1 MSSVATPHAMPRTR
15 RRGLFFPAMGLLLL
29 ASVVLGFWGTLFRP
43 TTPLPAYQQ
52 VHGVVV
58 TAWFLLFT
66 LQTLLVASGRTPLH
80 RQLGVFGIVLAVA
93 VIATSLHTM
102 ALMPGNWRVRGIDV
116 DARRGMVSM
125 VLWGNFGALV
135 AYATLLSRAVALRT
149 QADAHK
155 RLMLLAMFAI
165 MSPALVRAFSLPVFA
180 GLPAVLLTMAGL
192 LALGAILVA
201 YDLLTLRRVHRQTLW
216 GVPFF
221 LVVHLAPA
229 FVLPGTAID
238 AAMLRM
244 IW

>member
-1 MSSVATPHAMPRTR
+1 MSSVATSHAMPRTR

-43 TTPLPAYQQ
+43 SQPLPLHQQ
-52 VHGVVV
+52 VHGIVV
-58 TAWFLLFT
+58 TAWFVLFAV
-66 LQTLLVASGRTPLH
+66 QALLVAGGRTALH
-80 RQLGVFGIVLAVA
+80 RRLGTFGVVLAVA
-93 VIATSLHTM
+93 VIVTSLHTM
-102 ALMPGNWRVRGIDV
+102 AQMPTQWRLGGIDV

-135 AYATLLSRAVALRT
+135 AYATLLSRAIAMRT

-165 MSPALVRAFSLPVFA
+165 MSPALVRVFSLPVFA
-180 GLPAVLLTMAGL
+180 GLPAVPLTMAGL

-229 FVLPGTAID
+229 YVLPGTAID

>member
-1 MSSVATPHAMPRTR
+1 MSSVTTPHAMPRMR

-43 TTPLPAYQQ
+43 SQPLPLHQQ
-52 VHGVVV
+52 VHGIVV
-58 TAWFLLFT
+58 TAWFVLFAV
-66 LQTLLVASGRTPLH
+66 QTLLVAGGRTPLH
-80 RQLGVFGIVLAVA
+80 RRLGVSGIVLAVF

-102 ALMPGNWRVRGIDV
+102 ALMPAQWRLAGIDV

-125 VLWGNFGALV
+125 VLWGNLGALI
-135 AYATLLSRAVALRT
+135 AYATLLTRAVIRRT
-149 QADAHK
+149 QPDAHK
-155 RLMLLAMFAI
+155 RMMLLAMFAI
-165 MSPALVRAFSLPVFA
+165 MSPALVRVFSLPVFA

-192 LALGAILVA
+192 LALGAILIA
-201 YDLLTLRRVHRQTLW
+201 HDLLTLRRVHRETLW

-229 FVLPGTAID
+229 FVLPGTALD
-238 AAMLRM
+238 AWMLGL